1 MKKFA
6 LILGLALAASLTAS
20 AQEWEPVFHGQNLK
34 GWADVGNAEEG
45 YSPLQDYGH
54 LVWYR
59 SIKIK
64 EL

>member
-1 MKKFA
+1 MKKIA

-20 AQEWEPVFHGQNLK
+20 AQEWEPLFNGKNLK
-34 GWADVGNAEEG
+34 GWPDFGNAEEG
-45 YSPLQDYGH
+45 YSPLQDHGH